1 MYPTRSESHIREEI
15 GIATLKSLIPVEWI
29 LRDITGRDYGHDAIL
44 QITKTNSNEV
54 LPYLIGIQIKY
65 REDIQKPLII
75 KSTTYNYLHDSNN
88 PNFIFVTNGEISK
101 ILCVN
106 YYKIP
111 NQGEMCQI
119 KDSLFSYINNQQDLI
134 NYIYYYSHLII
145 NGSNFK
151 IDIIK
156 SFYDFDIVFNA
167 IENKDIESLWN
178 YYKINIKRIHNVLID
193 RFWPI
198 DSLYSQYFNICLD
211 FDRLRQPYN
220 KEDIFELMLLFL
232 TCVCIENKRDG
243 LNIPEEKKYRIQ
255 QYIKSIKYNT

>member
-1 MYPTRSESHIREEI
+1 MKYKILVTNDDSLKYEGIKVLTTYAKEFASEIMVVAPHTEKSACSHALTLRSEIKLYEE
-15 GIATLKSLIPVEWI
+15 ADLIPGVKTYTI
-29 LRDITGRDYGHDAIL
+29 DGTPADCVKFAKDAL
-44 QITKTNSNEV
+44 N
-54 LPYLIGIQIKY
+54 
-65 REDIQKPLII
+65 
-75 KSTTYNYLHDSNN
+75 
-88 PNFIFVTNGEISK
+88 
-101 ILCVN
+101 
-106 YYKIP
+106 
-111 NQGEMCQI
+111 
-119 KDSLFSYINNQQDLI
+119 
-134 NYIYYYSHLII
+134 
-145 NGSNFK
+145 
-151 IDIIK
+151 
-156 SFYDFDIVFNA
+156 YDFDIVFNA

-198 DSLYSQYFNICLD
+198 YSLYSQYFNICLD